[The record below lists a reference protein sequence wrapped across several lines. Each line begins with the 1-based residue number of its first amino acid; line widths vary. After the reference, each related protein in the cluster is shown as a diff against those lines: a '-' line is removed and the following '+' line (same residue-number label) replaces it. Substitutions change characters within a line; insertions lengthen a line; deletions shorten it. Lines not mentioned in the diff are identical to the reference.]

1 MRNYFA
7 DNLRFLRNQR
17 NMTQT
22 ELGEKLGKAK
32 TTISCYEIGIRHPT
46 NNDLRLIANYFHIST
61 ERLLNE
67 DLTVVNN
74 LDVELFADYIKSE
87 LIKMQ
92 ITEEEFNQI
101 EHYIQFVKSMRR

>member
-1 MRNYFA
+1 MINYFA
-7 DNLRFLRNQR
+7 DNIRYLRKQR
-17 NMTQT
+17 GFTQT
-22 ELGEKLGKAK
+22 ELGERLGKAK
-32 TTISCYEIGIRHPT
+32 TTIASYEQGVRNPT

-67 DLTVVNN
+67 DLTAVNN

-92 ITEEEFNQI
+92 ITEDEFNQI
-101 EHYIQFVKSMRR
+101 EHYIQFVKSMRK